1 MFEFLLRDTAFM
13 GKIDNAICL
22 FIEENLQCELAYIY
36 EFTHLYN
43 TCISLVI
50 LQLPF
55 AKK

>member
-1 MFEFLLRDTAFM
+1 M

-36 EFTHLYN
+36 IYIYIYEFTHLYN
-43 TCISLVI
+43 TCISLVV

>member
-13 GKIDNAICL
+13 VKIDNAICL
-22 FIEENLQCELAYIY
+22 FIEDNLQCELAYIY